1 VADATLKSNHLRYL
15 DGWRGCAIL
24 LVLVGHFNPMQMIA
38 GHWIYTA
45 RLGVECFFVL
55 SGRLMAEILF
65 VQRMP
70 LGKFYWRRAT
80 RILPALS
87 VFVLAMLALGKTD
100 SLSAIYALT
109 FIGNYYPLPDFLGHI
124 WSLCV
129 EEHAYLFLS
138 LIAIWSRFHSINVPC
153 VLAIFSSICVVNGFV
168 QTTLFHRDYAEVY
181 LHTDVRGASI
191 LMASALYLWLRPH
204 AMPGYVPI
212 LFAALGLSIGIYDGA
227 SDIIKYTVGTFCLA
241 VAIATVDSA
250 WRWTLAILSNRIL
263 VQFGL
268 MSFSLYLWQQPFYII
283 KSSFHLQPILLGLFS
298 ASLVSFYLI
307 EKPMRSFLNS
317 IWMSRTT
324 NGHALTAPA
333 TPIHRRDL

>member
-1 VADATLKSNHLRYL
+1 VADATLKSSHLRYL

-24 LVLVGHFNPMQMIA
+24 LVLIGHFNPMQMIA

-65 VQRMP
+65 VQRMS

-80 RILPALS
+80 RILPALW
-87 VFVLAMLALGKTD
+87 VFVLAILAMGKTD

-109 FIGNYYPLPDFLGHI
+109 FLGNYYPLPDFLGHI

-138 LIAIWSRFHSINVPC
+138 LIAIWSRYQKINVPL
-153 VLAIFSSICVVNGFV
+153 VLAIFSLICVVNGLI
-168 QTTLFHRDYAEVY
+168 QTKIFHRDYIEVY

-191 LMASALYLWLRPH
+191 LMASALYLWLRPR

-212 LFAALGLSIGIYDGA
+212 LFAVIGLSIGSYDGA
-227 SDIIKYTVGTFCLA
+227 SDVVKYTVGTFCLA
-241 VAIATVDSA
+241 VAIATIDSA
-250 WRWTLAILSNRIL
+250 WRWTVAILSNRIL

-268 MSFSLYLWQQPFYII
+268 MSFSLYLWQQPFYIM
-283 KSSFHLQPILLGLFS
+283 KPNFHLLPILLGLLTVL
-298 ASLVSFYLI
+298 LVSFYLI
-307 EKPMRSFLNS
+307 ERPVRSFLNS
-317 IWMSRTT
+317 IWKNRITSVQ
-324 NGHALTAPA
+324 ALNVT
-333 TPIHRRDL
+333 

>member
-1 VADATLKSNHLRYL
+1 VADAILKTGHLRYL

-24 LVLVGHFNPMQMIA
+24 LVLIGHFNPVQMIA

-80 RILPALS
+80 RILPALW

-100 SLSAIYALT
+100 SLSDYALT
-109 FIGNYYPLPDFLGHI
+109 FIGNYHPLPDFLGHI

-138 LIAIWSRFHSINVPC
+138 LIAIWSRYQKINVPF
-153 VLAIFSSICVVNGFV
+153 VLAIFSLICVVNGLV
-168 QTTLFHRDYAEVY
+168 QTKLFQRDYVAVY
-181 LHTDVRGASI
+181 LHSDVRGASV

-212 LFAALGLSIGIYDGA
+212 LIAALGLSIGIYDGA
-227 SDIIKYTVGTFCLA
+227 SDIVKYTVGTFCLA
-241 VAIATVDSA
+241 VAVATIDSA
-250 WRWTLAILSNRIL
+250 WRWTLTILSNRIL

-268 MSFSLYLWQQPFYII
+268 MSFSLYLWQQPFYIM
-283 KSSFHLQPILLGLFS
+283 KSNFNLQPILLGLLS
-298 ASLVSFYLI
+298 VSLISFYLI
-307 EKPMRSFLNS
+307 EKPVRSFLNS
-317 IWMSRTT
+317 IWMNRTT
-324 NGHALTAPA
+324 NGHALTAPGNRA
-333 TPIHRRDL
+333 S